1 MKRKS
6 ASSTVPTT
14 DNMTMFISEFG
25 GNKEKLLEGIEIN
38 RRNIEEVNNTIS
50 ELKSDLNA
58 AKAISPKNEQ
68 EENDKL
74 VKINTLQSVLKF
86 LEM

>member
-1 MKRKS
+1 
-6 ASSTVPTT
+6 
-14 DNMTMFISEFG
+14 MTMFISEFG

-74 VKINTLQSVLKF
+74 VKINTLQSVLRF